1 MKQEWKQGH
10 LPAYPGSRSHS
21 KINFTNFGT
30 YCYSSI
36 CVPISTTLS
45 EGILK

>member
-21 KINFTNFGT
+21 KILL
-30 YCYSSI
+30 I
-36 CVPISTTLS
+36 LEPIVTIQSVFQFLPLF
-45 EGILK
+45 LKEF